1 MGKITNNVLNKS
13 YRISLEEA
21 ANLILAFLSERDL
34 IDLARNEAI
43 GGTVS
48 ESAIRGLGLE
58 YFGCMGWYCRDNSGR
73 FPKFFM
79 AFEDGSYKV
88 GDVASEPRSKTL
100 FYPASTFTYSG
111 SIDYESV
118 VDMLLSQ
125 PMQLSI
131 PPDKEIEKEV
141 VSILLDK
148 LPADENDVPYNKF
161 RCSFFENRGVVNKD
175 VTDFLGY
182 TGLKAV
188 RYYFGYDASDSHKE
202 SNRIRVI
209 MVGVDSEG
217 KNIITAEAP
226 TTITPRI
233 LQNSWPP
240 PPPPYQIG

>member
-1 MGKITNNVLNKS
+1 MGETLNDVLNKS

-21 ANLILAFLSERDL
+21 AKLILAFLNERNL

-48 ESAIRGLGLE
+48 EAAIRGVGLE

-73 FPKFFM
+73 FPKLFM

-88 GDVASEPRSKTL
+88 GDVASEPRATTL

-111 SIDYESV
+111 RIDYDSV

-125 PMQLSI
+125 QMPLSI
-131 PPDKEIEKEV
+131 PPDKEIDKDD
-141 VSILLDK
+141 VSFLLHNF
-148 LPADENDVPYNKF
+148 PTDENEVPYNKF
-161 RCSFFENRGVVNKD
+161 RCSFFENRGFVNRD
-175 VTDFLGY
+175 VMDFLGY

-188 RYYFGYDASDSHKE
+188 RYYFGYDESDSHKE
-202 SNRIRVI
+202 SNRIRIVL
-209 MVGVDSEG
+209 VGVDDEG

-226 TTITPRI
+226 TTNTPRI